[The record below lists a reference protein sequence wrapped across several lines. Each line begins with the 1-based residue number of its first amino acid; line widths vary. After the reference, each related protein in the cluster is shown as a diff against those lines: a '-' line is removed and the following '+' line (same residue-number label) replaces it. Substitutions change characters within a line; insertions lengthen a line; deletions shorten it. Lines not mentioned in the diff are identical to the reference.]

1 MVLKLCKMTSLC
13 DFQHRAGFLRWE
25 KLTVA
30 IEFWVTLLYTYL
42 YQIGRPPAAVGGG
55 QEISSGA

>member
-25 KLTVA
+25 KLTVT
-30 IEFWVTLLYTYL
+30 IEFWVTLLYT
-42 YQIGRPPAAVGGG
+42 
-55 QEISSGA
+55 